1 MRKDNNDQMKNGKVI
16 LYLMRHG
23 QTIINKAGRVQGW
36 CDGVLTDDG
45 IRVAENVALGLSD
58 IEFKGVYSSDL
69 GRAVKTARIIV
80 NANKVNNKLMVNEIP
95 ELREMYFGKYEGER
109 EKLMFKDIFGYLNV
123 KSFEEAFKIP
133 DFGRAFADA
142 CSSLDET
149 GAAEGYDRLINRIM
163 KGINNIGDEILEVG
177 GGNALVVV
185 HGGMLRNLL
194 KEFDEREDIENI
206 ENSSVSLVEYENGC
220 FKVLSVNDMSYK
232 EKGESIR
239 GVRPL

>member
-1 MRKDNNDQMKNGKVI
+1 MEIKKDTQIENGKVT

-36 CDGVLTDDG
+36 CDGVLTEDG
-45 IRVAENVALGLSD
+45 VKVAEKVALGLSD

-69 GRAVKTARIIV
+69 GRAIKTAKIIV
-80 NANKVNNKLMVNEIP
+80 NANKVNNELEIKEVP
-95 ELREMYFGKYEGER
+95 DLREMYFGKYEGEI

-142 CSSLDET
+142 CASLDET
-149 GAAEGYDRLINRIM
+149 GAAENYEKLITRIM
-163 KGINNIGDEILEVG
+163 TGVNNISEEISVAG
-177 GGNALVVV
+177 GGNALLVV

-194 KEFDEREDIENI
+194 KELDEDANVENI
-206 ENSSVSLVEYENGC
+206 ENSSVSLVEYEKGN
-220 FKVLSVNDMSYK
+220 FKVLSINDMSYK
-232 EKGESIR
+232 EKGENIISIF
-239 GVRPL
+239 